1 MATRKQRR
9 TAAAWF
15 KVAFGGNG
23 KKRGKDDALDSYA
36 HPDKEIWADPGGS
49 EDF

>member
-15 KVAFGGNG
+15 KIAFGGNG
-23 KKRGKDDALDSYA
+23 KKRGKDDALDSYREILRMV
-36 HPDKEIWADPGGS
+36 KEGG
-49 EDF
+49 